1 MLSLRMNGFQGPVHL
16 DVQPSVW
23 LPRVIVAV
31 HLIMLATLTLAYP
44 PSISRN
50 LLLGAV
56 ALHGLWLALRLR
68 RVPARLAIAR
78 LELSARH
85 TWRVVFC
92 DGHSVEARLRRA
104 ALVSPLMTTLSL
116 HCADGVR
123 CEVVLLPDRVDADA
137 YRRLRVRLRRMS
149 D

>member
-1 MLSLRMNGFQGPVHL
+1 MLSPRMNGFQGPVHL
-16 DVQPSVW
+16 DLQPSAW

-31 HLIMLATLTLAYP
+31 HLVVLTTLCLAYP
-44 PSISRN
+44 PSSPRN
-50 LLLGAV
+50 LLLGAIS
-56 ALHGLWLALRLR
+56 LHGLWLVARLR
-68 RVPARLAIAR
+68 RVPPRLAIAR
-78 LELSARH
+78 LELSAQH
-85 TWRVVFC
+85 TWCVVFC
-92 DGHSVEARLRRA
+92 DGRHVEARLRRA

-123 CEVVLLPDRVDADA
+123 CEVLLLPDRVDADA